1 MVEIFD
7 VRHLCPEAAG
17 IEIERPLG
25 YPSYTFIHFINPV
38 DILVNGKM
46 LRTEPHSFIVYKIG
60 TPQRYHSPTP
70 LTNNYIHFG
79 VGMEDALKEYGI
91 DFDTIYYPSDPY
103 VISSIILEMQ
113 QLFFSVSPLNA
124 QLLNIKLHE
133 LFIKLARN
141 VKQTSISRVDHNLQR
156 EFVYLRIQ
164 ILSRLEFPWTV
175 ETMATMLRISKSRF
189 HSLYK
194 EIFGRSPSADL
205 IHARIDRAKT
215 MLTLTRKPIANIS
228 AELGYS
234 NPAHFMRQFKSIVG
248 VAPGAYRKEARL
260 MGDSLSFAPID
271 DSIVSGTFNPTIYHQ
286 NARNDYPEYRH
297 IITQAE

>member
-1 MVEIFD
+1 MVDIYD

-17 IEIERPLG
+17 IEIERPRG
-25 YPSYTFIHFINPV
+25 YPSHTFIHFINPV
-38 DILVNGKM
+38 DILVNGQIV
-46 LRTEPHSFIVYKIG
+46 RTEPHAFIIYKIG
-60 TPQRYHSPTP
+60 TPQKYYSPTP

-79 VGMEDALKEYGI
+79 IGIEDALKEYGI

-103 VISSIILEMQ
+103 IISSIVLEIQ

-141 VKQTSISRVDHNLQR
+141 IKQASISRIDHNLQR
-156 EFVYLRIQ
+156 EFVDLRIR
-164 ILSRLEFPWTV
+164 ILSRLELPWTV
-175 ETMATMLRISKSRF
+175 ETMANELRISKSRF

-205 IHARIDRAKT
+205 IHVRIDRAKA
-215 MLTLTRKPIANIS
+215 MLTLTRKPIATIS
-228 AELGYS
+228 TELGYS
-234 NPAHFMRQFKSIVG
+234 NSAHFMRQFKSIVG
-248 VAPGAYRKEARL
+248 IAPGAYRKETRFRR
-260 MGDSLSFAPID
+260 DSLSFAPSD

-286 NARNDYPEYRH
+286 NARSDYPEYRH